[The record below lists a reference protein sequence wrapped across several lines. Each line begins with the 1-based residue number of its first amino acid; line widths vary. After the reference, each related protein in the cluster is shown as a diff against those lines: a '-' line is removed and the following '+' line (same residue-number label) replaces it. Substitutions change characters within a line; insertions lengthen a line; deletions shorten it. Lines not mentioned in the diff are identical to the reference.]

1 MAIRIEKSF
10 TVDAPPSAV
19 WAFLTDPER
28 VARCLPGTSITEQV
42 DDTTFKGKT
51 SLQVGPVA
59 ATYRGKMTFVDLDE
73 AAGTAEMKAT
83 GQDTAGRGGADM
95 RMSSRVEA
103 RDGGGTEVTVVS
115 DVNVTGLLAQ
125 MGRGMIQD
133 VSDEL
138 FEHFTTAM
146 RDELEGD
153 GGGAEAG
160 GDDADGGTESAGG
173 GAADAEPSV
182 DAVAFG
188 AKVAR
193 RTARRVVRQPAFW
206 ITVTLLVLIVLW
218 FLLR

>member
-1 MAIRIEKSF
+1 MGIQIEKSF
-10 TVDAPPSAV
+10 VVDADPSAV
-19 WAFLTDPER
+19 WEFLTDPQR
-28 VARCLPGTSITEQV
+28 VARCLPGTQITEQV
-42 DDTTFKGKT
+42 DDATYKGKT

-59 ATYRGKMTFVDLDE
+59 ATYRGKLTFVELDE

-83 GQDTAGRGGADM
+83 GQDTQGRGGADM
-95 RMSSRVEA
+95 RMTSKVVA
-103 RDGGGTEVTVVS
+103 ADAGGTEVTVTS
-115 DVNVTGLLAQ
+115 DVNVTGILAQ

-146 RDELEGD
+146 RSELEG
-153 GGGAEAG
+153 G
-160 GDDADGGTESAGG
+160 GDSGQAAGG
-173 GAADAEPSV
+173 GATGDAGETAEPSV

-193 RTARRVVRQPAFW
+193 RTARRVTRQPAFW
-206 ITVTLLVLIVLW
+206 ITVTLLVFILLW